1 LYLFIFDEMAWH
13 LRVFGA
19 LETTKRLGMK
29 NLFLLDAGRRT
40 KVGKGD
46 SVRFH
51 FRIDSSARGDSRR
64 FFFGRNHPAEA
75 DHEIQ
80 PIKRNSWTNP

>member
-1 LYLFIFDEMAWH
+1 
-13 LRVFGA
+13 
-19 LETTKRLGMK
+19 MK
-29 NLFLLDAGRRT
+29 NLFLLDAGRRM
-40 KVGKGD
+40 KVGKMD

-64 FFFGRNHPAEA
+64 FFFWRNLAGET

-80 PIKRNSWTNP
+80 PIRRNSWTNP